1 MFQDMTINN
10 FAFACAVDE
19 SPAYFT
25 YENETMLVIQ
35 SKAHAK
41 SRKSDFERIEPFM
54 EGLISHESVHVVTK
68 KLEGAAIS
76 DSIDDLEVIVK
87 RHGTKYQ
94 VTLNNILFS
103 QDASGIVT
111 P

>member
-1 MFQDMTINN
+1 MTISD

-25 YENETMLVIQ
+25 YENEIMLVIQ

-41 SRKSDFERIEPFM
+41 SGLSDFERIEPFI
-54 EGLISHESVHVVTK
+54 EGLISHESIHVATK
-68 KLEGAAIS
+68 KLQGAAIS
-76 DSIDDLEVIVK
+76 DSIDDLEIIVE
-87 RHGTKYQ
+87 RNGSKYQ
-94 VTLNNILFS
+94 VTLNNILFA

>member
-1 MFQDMTINN
+1 MTISD

-25 YENETMLVIQ
+25 YENEIMLVIQ

-41 SRKSDFERIEPFM
+41 SGLSDFERIEPFI
-54 EGLISHESVHVVTK
+54 EGLISHESIHVATK
-68 KLEGAAIS
+68 KAIS
-76 DSIDDLEVIVK
+76 DSIDDLEIIVE
-87 RHGTKYQ
+87 RNGAKYQ
-94 VTLNNILFS
+94 VTLNNILFA

>member
-1 MFQDMTINN
+1 MTIND

-25 YENETMLVIQ
+25 YEYEIMLVIQ

-41 SRKSDFERIEPFM
+41 SRISDFERIEPFI
-54 EGLISHESVHVVTK
+54 EGLISHESIHVVTK
-68 KLEGAAIS
+68 KLEGASIS
-76 DSIDDLEVIVK
+76 DSMDDLEIIVK
-87 RHGTKYQ
+87 RHGAKYQ
-94 VTLNNILFS
+94 VTLNNILFA

>member
-1 MFQDMTINN
+1 MTIND
-10 FAFACAVDE
+10 FAFACGIDE

-25 YENETMLVIQ
+25 YEQETMLIIQ
-35 SKAHAK
+35 SKAYAK
-41 SRKSDFERIEPFM
+41 SGMSDFERIEPFI

-68 KLEGAAIS
+68 KLEGAATS
-76 DSIDDLEVIVK
+76 ESIDDLEIIVR
-87 RHGTKYQ
+87 RHGGRYQ
-94 VTLNNILFS
+94 VTLNNILFA